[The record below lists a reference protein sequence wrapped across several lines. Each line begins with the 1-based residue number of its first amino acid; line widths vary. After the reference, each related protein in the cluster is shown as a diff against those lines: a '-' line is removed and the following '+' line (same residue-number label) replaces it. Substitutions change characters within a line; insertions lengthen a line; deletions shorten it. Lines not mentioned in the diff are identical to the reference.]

1 MGPSQKHVHWSLEA
15 GDGDSGIVSAREGDT
30 ELCLTAPS
38 PSALTIGLYAAC
50 LVTPAEC
57 GVHCSA
63 LFLAGSCIEF
73 GFYWLKV
80 READLFEM
88 RSWKKSPSV
97 VIWPE
102 GSMWTCQNKYIYIY
116 ALIIPNTAS
125 PRAEHRP
132 WHIVQ
137 PAESVA
143 WQKAEALNNTTLSCG
158 GLCVVHQ
165 SEAYVFWIL
174 AQERYLAVLHG

>member
-1 MGPSQKHVHWSLEA
+1 MFTGIVTAFCVVFWESLSWAHKRKMGPFQKHVHWSLEA

-38 PSALTIGLYAAC
+38 PSTLTIGLYAAC

-73 GFYWLKV
+73 GFCWLKV

-88 RSWKKSPSV
+88 RSWKKSPSA

-102 GSMWTCQNKYIYIY
+102 GSMWTCQNKYIYICINY
-116 ALIIPNTAS
+116 PQYNES
-125 PRAEHRP
+125 QGRAQAVAHSAACWECCM
-132 WHIVQ
+132 
-137 PAESVA
+137 AESRGP
-143 WQKAEALNNTTLSCG
+143 K
-158 GLCVVHQ
+158 
-165 SEAYVFWIL
+165 
-174 AQERYLAVLHG
+174 